1 MYNYKNTLRSDVSGL
16 MLIFMLQ
23 GLIYQCV
30 FSFRPWTRSL
40 PSNPVTVFIHGLF
53 SSFQYIHAQAS
64 NIFSSVGVSV
74 SLFFNRARSRVWESA
89 RERVSIQTALTCRT
103 ILAEKRR
110 KKNKSKKAFLFL
122 LVEEANWAGHQ
133 MEIDGIGICL
143 ILLMLHKLV
152 NT

>member
-1 MYNYKNTLRSDVSGL
+1 MRVACLCVLPGWFFAVCCICISINKIKYVCVCVCVCVCVYHIYMYINIYICMYTYNNTRRSDVSGL

-74 SLFFNRARSRVWESA
+74 SLFFNRARSRV
-89 RERVSIQTALTCRT
+89 
-103 ILAEKRR
+103 
-110 KKNKSKKAFLFL
+110 
-122 LVEEANWAGHQ
+122 
-133 MEIDGIGICL
+133 
-143 ILLMLHKLV
+143 
-152 NT
+152 